1 MSSSTVVSQELYLD
15 LEYANFWLRIA
26 ATLADVVV
34 FWAIKFV
41 TEWVL
46 LEKLYFLDLMRAVAE
61 ISPLIVYTST
71 ILLGMFPYLLI
82 IWFNSS
88 KYQGTPGKLLVGI
101 KITDMNGERI
111 SFWRSLGRHYV
122 MNLFSFL
129 MLFRAFKLEV
139 LLSGLS
145 TLMLDI
151 VGIII
156 FILCILLPVIGYL
169 MIAFTARKQGI
180 HDKLFGTVV
189 VKR

>member
-1 MSSSTVVSQELYLD
+1 MSSSTVASQELYLD

>member
-180 HDKLFGTVV
+180 RDKLFGTVV